1 LAFGALLGLAASL
14 GARPCRAAQTG
25 DSSIHLAPEPAPA
38 PKTDGYEGPPL
49 LLGGGHKPK
58 VGGFAALGGAY
69 TRFAG
74 RDSGLVSFEAALL
87 LDHRLSFGLVGYGF
101 TRTPRGP
108 AAADG
113 TAQELKAGY
122 GGLALRYSLI
132 NRSPVYGTFG
142 LVMGAGAVNLNQ
154 QYGWE
159 NESNWDDPAVRDRRD
174 FRAGQFDAFFFAQPE
189 VALNTNL
196 TRWLRLGANV
206 GYRFTGGV
214 SRFGLS
220 ESNLN
225 GLVVG
230 ANLGFGWF

>member
-1 LAFGALLGLAASL
+1 MALGVLLGLAASL
-14 GARPCRAAQTG
+14 CTETARAAQTG
-25 DSSIHLAPEPAPA
+25 DGSTQLAAEPAA
-38 PKTDGYEGPPL
+38 ASKADGYGGPPL
-49 LLGGGHKPK
+49 LLGGGRRLK

-74 RDSGLVSFEAALL
+74 RDSGLVSLEAALL

-108 AAADG
+108 AALDG
-113 TAQELKAGY
+113 TPQELKAGY
-122 GGLALRYSLI
+122 GGFALRYSLL
-132 NRSPVYGTFG
+132 NRSPVYGTVG
-142 LVMGAGAVNLNQ
+142 LVMGAGAVNLNEDF
-154 QYGWE
+154 GWDD
-159 NESNWDDPAVRDRRD
+159 ESTWDDPAVRDRREIH
-174 FRAGQFDAFFFAQPE
+174 AGQFDAFFFAQPE

-196 TRWLRLGANV
+196 TRWLRIGANL

-225 GLVVG
+225 GVVLG